1 MLPNILTISRI
12 FFIPM
17 IMICFYLQLSLSM
30 YIAFALFVLAC
41 ITDFLDGY
49 IARQYKST
57 SNFGKCFDPVA
68 DKLLVSTIIIM
79 ICGFGY
85 VSGIN
90 MIAATIILFREIFV
104 SGMREYLIEIKVPLP
119 VTRLAKIKTATQMVA
134 LSVIILGISETSYM
148 TLDIGIILLWVAA
161 VLTIIT
167 GYQYFKKGI
176 SKILDDKS
184 IS

>member
-12 FFIPM
+12 CCIPM
-17 IMICFYLQLSLSM
+17 IMTCFYLQMSLSM
-30 YIAFALFVLAC
+30 YFAFALFVLAC

-68 DKLLVSTIIIM
+68 DKLLVGTVIIM

-85 VSGIN
+85 VSGLN

-119 VTRLAKIKTATQMVA
+119 VTRLAKIKTTTQMA
-134 LSVIILGISETSYM
+134 SLSVIIFGIAEANKT
-148 TLDIGIILLWVAA
+148 TLKIGIVLLWIAA

-176 SKILDDKS
+176 SKILDNES

>member
-1 MLPNILTISRI
+1 
-12 FFIPM
+12 
-17 IMICFYLQLSLSM
+17 MICFYLQLSLSM

>member
-134 LSVIILGISETSYM
+134 LSVIILGIAETSYM